1 MVNLGGIQFGT
12 RALQRFLAS
21 DVTTVIECLPRS
33 RDASSIYYF
42 FISNFTDY
50 VP

>member
-1 MVNLGGIQFGT
+1 MCTCGIQFGT

-21 DVTTVIECLPRS
+21 DVTTVIECLPR
-33 RDASSIYYF
+33 ASSIYYF